1 MVTQRLY
8 KSTSRAADL
17 TAKRPIDA
25 KAYCPEVRR
34 ALAASLAAMRTAAS
48 ATSASANSPNSTT
61 LRVFD
66 LGAGTLSMLPV
77 VAAAAAEG
85 GYTAVDYNAFD
96 ADR

>member
-1 MVTQRLY
+1 
-8 KSTSRAADL
+8 
-17 TAKRPIDA
+17 
-25 KAYCPEVRR
+25 
-34 ALAASLAAMRTAAS
+34 MRTTTTSATSASTNSASPNSNVRTSAS
-48 ATSASANSPNSTT
+48 ASPNSASASTNSTSASANSPSSTA